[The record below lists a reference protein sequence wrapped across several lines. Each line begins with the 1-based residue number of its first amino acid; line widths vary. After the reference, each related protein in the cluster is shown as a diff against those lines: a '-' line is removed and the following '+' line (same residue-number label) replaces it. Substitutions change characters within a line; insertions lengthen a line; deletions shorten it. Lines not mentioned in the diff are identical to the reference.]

1 MPSPMEPNRPIGAK
15 PQAQA
20 PQNQLID
27 RAAVARALDADG
39 NGSVSKAEL
48 NQAGVSRIDA
58 EAWSAMGGTDAV
70 GVEALGSAL
79 ANDKV
84 RVAAE
89 GVGLNNGLARFQDG
103 RLERAAP
110 WSFPVVEGVRVLNRV
125 KDIAPSGWSY
135 YNPDS
140 PGSQFTFEAY
150 SKDRMGN
157 RIRHE
162 EGMRLQE
169 NEFVDPDG
177 YVKYRGVEYDELAS
191 VLREK
196 ARLIQD
202 ITGNSRDAEIQDIH
216 REVSRVI
223 SDSVWGFGSRRD
235 RARDLFRALAR
246 FDNIN
251 VPREPEAKLTA
262 MDAALKTASSRIDE
276 QGRIAREIGVD
287 RARDAV
293 TKEAGRLRGFTPAK
307 AITGVV
313 LGGAA
318 GAAAVFAGGLAALP
332 AVGIGLAALGIG
344 YGIAHLVSASKAKSL
359 EGDLEVLRRINPTAN
374 RKALEQNTVIGY
386 KVLQDARTADTLAA
400 LRAYAEAA
408 DKTAASVDALTAKVA
423 SETQSLQNME
433 SVVRKYGV

>member
-1 MPSPMEPNRPIGAK
+1 MTNPMEPNRPIGAK
-15 PQAQA
+15 PLAQA

-39 NGSVSKAEL
+39 NGKVSKGEL
-48 NQAGVSRIDA
+48 GAAGVGRIDP
-58 EAWSAMGGTDAV
+58 EAWASMGGGTEV
-70 GVEALGSAL
+70 GVEALGQAL
-79 ANDKV
+79 ASDKV
-84 RVAAE
+84 RLAGE
-89 GVGLNNGLARFQDG
+89 GVGLANGQARFQDG

-110 WSFPVVEGVRVLNRV
+110 WSFPVVEGVRILNRV

-140 PGSQFTFEAY
+140 PGSQFTFEAF

-169 NEFVDPDG
+169 NEFVDVDG

-202 ITGNSRDAEIQDIH
+202 ITSYSKDGEIQDIN
-216 REVSRVI
+216 REVSRVV

-235 RARDLFRALAR
+235 RARDLFRALSR
-246 FDNIN
+246 FDNIS
-251 VPREPEAKLTA
+251 VPAEPEAKLTS
-262 MDAALKTASSRIDE
+262 MDASLKTAASRIEE
-276 QGRIAREIGVD
+276 QGRISREIGVD

-293 TKEAGRLRGFTPAK
+293 GKEASRLRGFTPAK
-307 AITGVV
+307 AIAGVV
-313 LGGAA
+313 AGA
-318 GAAAVFAGGLAALP
+318 GAAAAAFFGASLAVLP
-332 AVGIGLAALGIG
+332 VVGIGLGALALGF
-344 YGIAHLVSASKAKSL
+344 GIAHLISASKAKGL
-359 EGDLEVLRRINPTAN
+359 ESDLEVLRRIDPAAN
-374 RKALEQNTVIGY
+374 RKALEQNTVVGY

-400 LRAYAEAA
+400 LRAYTEAA
-408 DKTAASVDALTAKVA
+408 GKTSATVDALTSKVA

-433 SVVRKYGV
+433 AIVRKYGA